1 MKFSD
6 IMTLLQNPDRVR
18 IMQGETELYS
28 HYFAMLVSEK
38 EVVERFKDMEVVK
51 FRCIPEIKHKRW
63 KELKLMKPLKPE
75 ETPDFAFSDLQ
86 MWLYYTIWVEEV
98 KV

>member
-1 MKFSD
+1 MKFSEA
-6 IMTLLQNPDRVR
+6 MTLLQSPDRVR
-18 IMQGETELYS
+18 VVQGETELYNQ
-28 HYFAMLVSEK
+28 YFGMIQNNK
-38 EVVERFKDMEVVK
+38 EVVEKLKDMEVVK

-63 KELKLMKPLKPE
+63 KELNLMKPLKPE

-98 KV
+98 KT